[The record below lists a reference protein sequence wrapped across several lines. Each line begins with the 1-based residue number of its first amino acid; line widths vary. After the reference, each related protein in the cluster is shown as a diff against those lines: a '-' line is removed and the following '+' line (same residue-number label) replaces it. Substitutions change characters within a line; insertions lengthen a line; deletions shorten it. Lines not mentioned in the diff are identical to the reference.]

1 MDWNKDTDVTFD
13 YESHAHGS
21 EKITAVL
28 TQLIEAANLL
38 SNHLGSNINPNDKP
52 TTPAQKTGKKV
63 DVVRLATAVPIVQT
77 ITKANNRIESRDF
90 TGRSINKEDID
101 AVVEEEMAGY
111 DDNEKLL
118 PQVAAVGG
126 ALAGKEIMD
135 DMERK
140 ANVMSTSEGK
150 ALLAS
155 LQDAANK
162 LRSYLM
168 TTRVDSSQALKPNDM
183 RPNMAQNK

>member
-1 MDWNKDTDVTFD
+1 MDWNKDTDVTLD
-13 YESHAHGS
+13 YSVHGHGDD
-21 EKITAVL
+21 KTNAVL
-28 TQLIEAANLL
+28 TQLVELTNLL
-38 SNHLGSNINPNDKP
+38 TNHLGSDINPNDKP

-77 ITKANNRIESRDF
+77 ITKANNRRETRDF

-101 AVVEEEMAGY
+101 AVVEEEMTGY
-111 DDNEKLL
+111 DDKEKLL
-118 PQVAAVGG
+118 PQMAAVGG
-126 ALAGKEIMD
+126 ALAGKEIVD

-140 ANVMSTSEGK
+140 ANPMSTSAGK
-150 ALLAS
+150 ALLSS

-183 RPNMAQNK
+183 RPNMGQNK

>member
-13 YESHAHGS
+13 YENHAHGS
-21 EKITAVL
+21 DKITAVL

-38 SNHLGSNINPNDKP
+38 SNHLGSDIDPNVKP
-52 TTPAQKTGKKV
+52 TTPSQKKGEKV
-63 DVVRLATAVPIVQT
+63 DVVRLTAKPIVQT

-101 AVVEEEMAGY
+101 AVVEEEMTGY
-111 DDNEKLL
+111 DDKEKLL
-118 PQVAAVGG
+118 PQMAAVGG
-126 ALAGKEIMD
+126 ALVADEVSND
-135 DMERK
+135 LERK
-140 ANVMSTSEGK
+140 ADAMTTSEGK
-150 ALLAS
+150 ALLTS
-155 LQDAANK
+155 LQEAANK
-162 LRSYLM
+162 LRKFLM